1 MRRLIAFG
9 LMALIIVSS
18 AWTVSAQEK
27 KELDDEYWVEWAL
40 AGSDLDGEPWRPGI
54 DADTDLFINSW
65 VGAPTKV
72 THGTL
77 LEQDILTQGDPL
89 NPPRKGAVLKHAAGF
104 THATLPMR
112 KSTEPTTLKGKQ
124 EVLYIISGTGTITAG
139 SKTADLYSGI
149 VVLVPEGR
157 SFTITNT
164 SDESLTFY
172 IIHDPVPEGFTPNR
186 DILVRNENKLSIPEV
201 RYHWTHMAKN
211 VFSPDDGLATI
222 HYVLTV
228 EQPPM
233 TIGHPHS
240 HNEDFEEVW
249 TGIRGTSIAFL
260 GKKIRNQ
267 PPGTAYMIPPDDKT
281 PHCNINLTEEP
292 VKLLYFSTR
301 FDLEH

>member
-1 MRRLIAFG
+1 L
-9 LMALIIVSS
+9 
-18 AWTVSAQEK
+18 W
-27 KELDDEYWVEWAL
+27 
-40 AGSDLDGEPWRPGI
+40 
-54 DADTDLFINSW
+54 
-65 VGAPTKV
+65 
-72 THGTL
+72 
-77 LEQDILTQGDPL
+77 EQDILTQGDPM

-104 THATLPMR
+104 THAILPMG

-139 SKTADLYSGI
+139 SKTANLYSGI

-164 SDESLTFY
+164 CDESLTFY
-172 IIHDPVPEGFTPNR
+172 IIHDPVPKGFKPNK
-186 DILVRNENKLSIPEV
+186 DILVKDENKIPIPEV
-201 RYHWTHMAKN
+201 RYHWTYMGKN
-211 VFSPDDGLATI
+211 VLQPSDGLATI

-233 TIGHPHS
+233 TIGQPHS

-267 PPGTAYMIPPDDKT
+267 PPGTAYMIPPDNKT

-301 FDLEH
+301 FDLKH